1 MVTIILAQQYS
12 YTQLKITLGTILLH
26 YVLECQRKVEDIKL
40 TTDISVRP
48 LCGYL
53 IKIKER
59 V

>member
-1 MVTIILAQQYS
+1 MVTIVLAQQYS
-12 YTQLKITLGTILLH
+12 YTQLKVTLGAILLH
-26 YVLECQRKVEDIKL
+26 YELECQRKVEDIKL
-40 TTDISVRP
+40 TSDISVRP